1 MPIKYFEIREYLRQ
15 QIPFL
20 DSVVIKIL
28 KYGILY
34 LVLGIFFSLNKSVE
48 VPRKVVVLLLLMCIV
63 YRYIS
68 LYEKINIKN
77 CAIQFRREQILV
89 PEQVELLSN
98 DIESSLNKITNFAN
112 WSCGILATVSI
123 FIVTTF
129 FNLFKDKLYELI
141 PLLSTDTIKISDII
155 SVFEQP
161 VLSLLIFLLGYYLTV
176 QAFTYNKRFINSVL
190 KSSLYVTDKDD
201 PITGFGKIEFATK
214 KLLSNF

>member
-1 MPIKYFEIREYLRQ
+1 MPIKYFEIREYLREH
-15 QIPFL
+15 IPFI
-20 DSVVIKIL
+20 DSLFIKIL
-28 KYGILY
+28 KYVILY
-34 LVLGIFFSLNKSVE
+34 LVLGIFFSLDKSVA
-48 VPRKVVVLLLLMCIV
+48 VPKPIIVLLLLMCII

-68 LYEKINIKN
+68 LFEKINIKN
-77 CAIQFRREQILV
+77 CAIYIRKEQILV

-129 FNLFKDKLYELI
+129 FNLFKDKLI
-141 PLLSTDTIKISDII
+141 PILSTDTIKISDII

-161 VLSLLIFLLGYYLTV
+161 ILSLLIFLLGYYLTV

-201 PITGFGKIEFATK
+201 PITGFGKIKFATK

>member
-1 MPIKYFEIREYLRQ
+1 MPIKYFEIREYLREH
-15 QIPFL
+15 IPFI
-20 DSVVIKIL
+20 DSLFIKIL
-28 KYGILY
+28 KYVILY
-34 LVLGIFFSLNKSVE
+34 LVLGIFFSLDKSVA
-48 VPRKVVVLLLLMCIV
+48 VPKPIIVLLLLMCII

-68 LYEKINIKN
+68 LFEKINIKN
-77 CAIQFRREQILV
+77 CAIYIRKEQILV

-129 FNLFKDKLYELI
+129 FNLFKDKLI
-141 PLLSTDTIKISDII
+141 PILSTDTIKISDII

-161 VLSLLIFLLGYYLTV
+161 ILSLIIFLLGYYLTV

-201 PITGFGKIEFATK
+201 PITGFGKIKFATK

>member
-34 LVLGIFFSLNKSVE
+34 LVLGIFFSLDKSVE
-48 VPRKVVVLLLLMCIV
+48 VPRKVVVLLFLMCIV

-77 CAIQFRREQILV
+77 CAIQIRREQILV

-129 FNLFKDKLYELI
+129 FNLFKDKLDELI
-141 PLLSTDTIKISDII
+141 PILSTDTIKISDII

-161 VLSLLIFLLGYYLTV
+161 ILSLLIFLLGYYLTV

-201 PITGFGKIEFATK
+201 PITGFGKIKFATK

>member
-34 LVLGIFFSLNKSVE
+34 FVLGIFFSLDKSVE
-48 VPRKVVVLLLLMCIV
+48 VPRKVIVLLFLMCIV

-77 CAIQFRREQILV
+77 CAIQIRREQILV

-123 FIVTTF
+123 F
-129 FNLFKDKLYELI
+129 NLFKDKLDELI
-141 PLLSTDTIKISDII
+141 PILSTDTIKLSDII

-161 VLSLLIFLLGYYLTV
+161 ILSLLIFLLGYYLTV

-190 KSSLYVTDKDD
+190 KSSLYVTDKDN

>member
-1 MPIKYFEIREYLRQ
+1 MPIKYFEIREYLREH
-15 QIPFL
+15 IPFI
-20 DSVVIKIL
+20 DSLFIKIL
-28 KYGILY
+28 KYVILY
-34 LVLGIFFSLNKSVE
+34 LVLGIFFSLDKSVA
-48 VPRKVVVLLLLMCIV
+48 VPKPIIVLLLLMCII

-68 LYEKINIKN
+68 LFEKINIKN
-77 CAIQFRREQILV
+77 CAIYIRKKQILV

-129 FNLFKDKLYELI
+129 FNLFKDKLI
-141 PLLSTDTIKISDII
+141 PILSTDTIKISDII

-161 VLSLLIFLLGYYLTV
+161 ILSLLIFLLGYYLTV

-201 PITGFGKIEFATK
+201 PITGFGKIKFATK

>member
-1 MPIKYFEIREYLRQ
+1 M
-15 QIPFL
+15 
-20 DSVVIKIL
+20 D
-28 KYGILY
+28 
-34 LVLGIFFSLNKSVE
+34 KSVA
-48 VPRKVVVLLLLMCIV
+48 VPKPIIVLLLLMCII

-68 LYEKINIKN
+68 LFEKINIKN
-77 CAIQFRREQILV
+77 CAIYIRKEQILV

-129 FNLFKDKLYELI
+129 FNLFKDKLI
-141 PLLSTDTIKISDII
+141 PILSTDTIKISDII

-161 VLSLLIFLLGYYLTV
+161 ILSLLIFLLGYYLTV

-201 PITGFGKIEFATK
+201 PITGFGKIKFATK

>member
-1 MPIKYFEIREYLRQ
+1 MPIKYFEIREYLREH
-15 QIPFL
+15 IPFI
-20 DSVVIKIL
+20 DSLFIKIL
-28 KYGILY
+28 KYVILY
-34 LVLGIFFSLNKSVE
+34 LVLGIFFSLDKSVA
-48 VPRKVVVLLLLMCIV
+48 VPKPIIVLLLLMCII

-68 LYEKINIKN
+68 LFEKINIKN
-77 CAIQFRREQILV
+77 CAIYIRKEQILV
-89 PEQVELLSN
+89 PEQVELLGN

-129 FNLFKDKLYELI
+129 FNLFKDKLI
-141 PLLSTDTIKISDII
+141 PILSTDTIKISDII

-161 VLSLLIFLLGYYLTV
+161 ILSLLIFLLGYYLTV

-201 PITGFGKIEFATK
+201 PITGFGKIKFATK

>member
-1 MPIKYFEIREYLRQ
+1 MGYC
-15 QIPFL
+15 
-20 DSVVIKIL
+20 IL
-28 KYGILY
+28 FF
-34 LVLGIFFSLNKSVE
+34 VLGIFFSLDKSVE
-48 VPRKVVVLLLLMCIV
+48 VPRKVIVLLFLMCIV

-77 CAIQFRREQILV
+77 CAIQIRREQILV

-112 WSCGILATVSI
+112 WS
-123 FIVTTF
+123 
-129 FNLFKDKLYELI
+129 LFKDKLDELI
-141 PLLSTDTIKISDII
+141 PILSTDTIKLSDII

-161 VLSLLIFLLGYYLTV
+161 ILSLLIFLLGYYLTV

-190 KSSLYVTDKDD
+190 KSSLYVTDKDN

>member
-1 MPIKYFEIREYLRQ
+1 M
-15 QIPFL
+15 
-20 DSVVIKIL
+20 
-28 KYGILY
+28 KYGISY
-34 LVLGIFFSLNKSVE
+34 LVLGIFFSLDKSVE
-48 VPRKVVVLLLLMCIV
+48 VPRKVIVFLFLMCIV

-77 CAIQFRREQILV
+77 CAIQNRREQILV

-129 FNLFKDKLYELI
+129 FNLFKDKLDELI
-141 PLLSTDTIKISDII
+141 PMLSTDTIKISNII

-161 VLSLLIFLLGYYLTV
+161 ILSLLIFLLGYYLTV